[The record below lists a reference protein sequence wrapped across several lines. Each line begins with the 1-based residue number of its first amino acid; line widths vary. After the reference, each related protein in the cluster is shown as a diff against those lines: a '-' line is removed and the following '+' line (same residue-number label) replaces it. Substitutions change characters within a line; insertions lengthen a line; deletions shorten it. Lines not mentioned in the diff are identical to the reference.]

1 LFYYGRMVIK
11 IKWQIG
17 MIVATVI
24 GITPLAEALAQPPKV
39 PDVTK
44 APSVTRM
51 SSKSVT
57 KEKAPDKA
65 AEKPPPKPKAAPPPP
80 PEPVIPV
87 DAPSHVLDLTN
98 WKLTLPIDTPHAG
111 VPDEIKQPEL
121 ASFVLHPY
129 FWRSG
134 GGVVFR
140 AHAGGVTTA
149 NSGYPRSELREMAA
163 GGSQNASWA
172 NTAGSHSMTIRQAI
186 THVPDAKPH
195 VVAGQIHDGSDDVI
209 MIRLEGSRLF
219 VEGSSNDLGELDP
232 NYALGTP
239 FTVQVIAQDGQIYV
253 HYNGAH
259 KVSYA
264 RAGGDFYFKAGCY
277 TQSNPSRGDA
287 PGAYGEV
294 IIYSLHVSHS

>member
-1 LFYYGRMVIK
+1 MLYYGSMAIR
-11 IKWQIG
+11 IKWQLG

-24 GITPLAEALAQPPKV
+24 GVTPLAEALAQPPKI
-39 PDVTK
+39 PDVAK
-44 APSVTRM
+44 PSKVTRT

-57 KEKAPDKA
+57 KEKPP
-65 AEKPPPKPKAAPPPP
+65 EKPQPAPKPKTAAPPPP
-80 PEPVIPV
+80 APVIPAE
-87 DAPSHVLDLTN
+87 APSQVLDLTN
-98 WKLTLPIDTPHAG
+98 WKLTLPVDTPHAG

-140 AHAGGVTTA
+140 AHAGGATTA
-149 NSGYPRSELREMAA
+149 NSGYPRSELREMTA
-163 GGSQNASWA
+163 GGSQNASWS

-186 THVPDAKPH
+186 THVPDVKPH
-195 VVAGQIHDGSDDVI
+195 VVAGQIHDGSDDVV
-209 MIRLEGSRLF
+209 MIRLEGTRLF

-239 FTVQVIAQDGQIYV
+239 FTVQVIAQDGHIYV
-253 HYNGAH
+253 HYNGVP
-259 KVSYA
+259 KVTYA
-264 RAGGDFYFKAGCY
+264 RAGSGFYFKAGCY

-294 IIYSLHVSHS
+294 IVYGLHVSHT